1 MAPLELWC
9 FLMMPTSQSSF
20 TGQLSELW
28 ESSSVS
34 LIVAETETLLWR
46 HKLRVEFLYWKCYF
60 GPSIDTKLEM
70 DLCDNDGNYW
80 GRVIDGDMRRIR
92 KRKQSF
98 VSNWNCSIISKDFVD

>member
-1 MAPLELWC
+1 MLFDDAHQPVLVHR
-9 FLMMPTSQSSF
+9 PTVRALGVLF
-20 TGQLSELW
+20 G
-28 ESSSVS
+28 VAHRG
-34 LIVAETETLLWR
+34 AETETLLWR

-80 GRVIDGDMRRIR
+80 GRIIDGDMRRIR